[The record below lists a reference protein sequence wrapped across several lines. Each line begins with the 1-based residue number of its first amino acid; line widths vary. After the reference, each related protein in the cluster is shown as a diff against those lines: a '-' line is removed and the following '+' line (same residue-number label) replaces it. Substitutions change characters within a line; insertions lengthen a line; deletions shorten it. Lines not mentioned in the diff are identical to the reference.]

1 MKYIFSAC
9 LLLLLLACHRERSE
23 RRLLVYISSGGAT
36 RIGNLLAT
44 AKDNNLRVDTTSN
57 GAYLHEDSLPRYSA
71 VVLWYADVN
80 KVGSPQQ
87 ADLQRYVQ
95 AGGGLVSVGSPISST
110 YQWPWYY
117 QLTHQE
123 KEGLKE
129 GEVAVR
135 KVSTAAATAQNA
147 PPAFAYDGGRVFVL
161 SGDTTGAVPAPA
173 TLKEGLVYAVGDNKE
188 TDYDKARSPRV
199 PEENRFVK
207 VPLAGDF
214 DEPMQIEIAKDGRV
228 FVIERKGALK
238 LYNPETK
245 SVRVIARLNVFSL
258 LEDGLLGMALDPEFE
273 RNGWT
278 YFFYSPAGDV
288 PKQHVS
294 RFTMKGDS
302 LLMNTEKVL
311 LEIPVQRQTCCHSG
325 GGLEFGPDG
334 LLYISAG
341 DNTSSKES
349 SGYTPLDE
357 RPGRAPFDSQKSSAN
372 TNDLRGKI
380 LRIRPEPD
388 GTYSIPVGNLFHK
401 SEPNT
406 RPEIYA
412 MGCRNPFRFT
422 VDKRGWV
429 YWGDVGPDSGVDSLR
444 GPQSYDEFNQARESG
459 YFGWPYFVANNK
471 AYPDYDFA
479 TNTIIKEYQ
488 NPLKPVNHSP
498 NNTGKKELPPTQ
510 KPMIWYPYGPSEEF
524 PMLGTGS
531 RSACAGPFYYS
542 ADYKRAPYKFP
553 AYYNDR
559 MFIYEWARG
568 WIKTVAF
575 DRDGNM
581 TKIEDF
587 LPGTPFS
594 KPIDLKF
601 GPDGALYVLDYGKD
615 YFSKNEDALLSRIE
629 YTEGNRAPLPRI
641 AADQTVGAAP
651 LTVHLSAKGST
662 DYDKADSLKYEWDL
676 PNGIK
681 ATSSNGEATCT
692 FTKPGVYKVT
702 LKVTDPQGESATAV
716 QEIKVGNAKP
726 QVQVALAGNQTFFW
740 DNGNIDYQVRVTD
753 KEDGA
758 LGSGIDPGKVD
769 VYFDYLQQGRDL
781 ALVMDGQYETGSAKY
796 LVGKQLIDASD
807 CRSCHANDKES
818 VGPAYKAVAARYKGN
833 YQALLFLPQKIIKGG
848 NGNWGERLMS
858 AHPQLTTDQATE
870 MVKYILSLANEVEK
884 RPVQGRIP
892 TQQHVGTG
900 EEGRYFFTVSYTDK
914 GANGIG
920 PITAREVVSLRH
932 PKLEADEC
940 DAFNKVGKSRPNAGA
955 LAFAGGARD
964 GGHIMFKGIDLTGVE
979 SLTYRVAAREHDGT
993 IELHLDRPDGPVVN
1007 TVQVKPTFRKQ
1018 GGVWELQPENW
1029 TEVTGRLS
1037 AASGKHDLYFVFK
1050 NDQIKDKGLMNV
1062 DWILFRPGGKA
1073 MAAR

>member
-1 MKYIFSAC
+1 MKYIFSAL
-9 LLLLLLACHRERSE
+9 LLLLLLACNRERPE
-23 RRLLVYISSGGAT
+23 KRLLVYTSPAGAA
-36 RIGNLLAT
+36 RIGNLLAA

-80 KVGSPQQ
+80 QMGSPQQ
-87 ADLQRYVQ
+87 ADVQRYVQ
-95 AGGGLVSVGSPISST
+95 AGGGLVSVGPPVASP
-110 YQWPWYY
+110 YQWRWYY
-117 QLTHQE
+117 ALTHRQTDHP
-123 KEGLKE
+123 EGAA
-129 GEVAVR
+129 VAVR
-135 KVSTAAATAQNA
+135 KVSTAAATAQHPRLA
-147 PPAFAYDGGRVFVL
+147 SEYDGGRVFVL
-161 SGDTTGAVPAPA
+161 PVDTAGTDAAKAAPVQ
-173 TLKEGLVYAVGDNKE
+173 TLKEGLAYAVGDNQE

-238 LYNPETK
+238 LYDPETK
-245 SVRVIARLNVFSL
+245 SVRVIARLDVFSL
-258 LEDGLLGMALDPEFE
+258 LEDGLLGMALDPAFD
-273 RNGWT
+273 RNGWA
-278 YFFYSPAGDV
+278 YFFYSPAGNV

-311 LEIPVQRQTCCHSG
+311 LEIPVQRETCCHSG

-380 LRIRPEPD
+380 LRIRPEPN
-388 GTYSIPVGNLFHK
+388 GTYTIPVGNLFHK

-422 VDKRGWV
+422 IDKRGWV

-444 GPQSYDEFNQARESG
+444 GPQSYDEFNQAREAG
-459 YFGWPYFVANNK
+459 YFGWPYFVADNK

-479 TNTIIKEYQ
+479 TNTILEEYQ
-488 NPLKPVNHSP
+488 NPLKPVNLSP
-498 NNTGKKELPPTQ
+498 NNTGRRELPPAQ
-510 KPMIWYPYGPSEEF
+510 KPMIWYPYGPSETF

-531 RSACAGPFYYS
+531 RSACAGPFYYA
-542 ADYKRAPYKFP
+542 ADFKQAPYQFP

-581 TKIEDF
+581 TQIEDF

-601 GPDGALYVLDYGKD
+601 GPDGALYVLDYGRD

-629 YTEGNRAPLPRI
+629 YTEGNRPPLPRI

-651 LTVHLSAKGST
+651 LTVRFSAKGST
-662 DYDKADSLKYEWDL
+662 DYDKADSLRYEWDV
-676 PNGIK
+676 PGGK
-681 ATSSNGEATCT
+681 DPSGSAEATHT

-740 DNGNIDYQVRVTD
+740 DNGNIDYQVQVHD
-753 KEDGA
+753 KEDGT
-758 LGSGIDPGKVD
+758 LGNGIDPVQVD
-769 VYFDYLQQGRDL
+769 VYFDYLQQG
-781 ALVMDGQYETGSAKY
+781 
-796 LVGKQLIDASD
+796 
-807 CRSCHANDKES
+807 
-818 VGPAYKAVAARYKGN
+818 
-833 YQALLFLPQKIIKGG
+833 
-848 NGNWGERLMS
+848 
-858 AHPQLTTDQATE
+858 
-870 MVKYILSLANEVEK
+870 
-884 RPVQGRIP
+884 
-892 TQQHVGTG
+892 
-900 EEGRYFFTVSYTDK
+900 
-914 GANGIG
+914 
-920 PITAREVVSLRH
+920 
-932 PKLEADEC
+932 
-940 DAFNKVGKSRPNAGA
+940 
-955 LAFAGGARD
+955 
-964 GGHIMFKGIDLTGVE
+964 
-979 SLTYRVAAREHDGT
+979 
-993 IELHLDRPDGPVVN
+993 
-1007 TVQVKPTFRKQ
+1007 
-1018 GGVWELQPENW
+1018 
-1029 TEVTGRLS
+1029 
-1037 AASGKHDLYFVFK
+1037 
-1050 NDQIKDKGLMNV
+1050 
-1062 DWILFRPGGKA
+1062 
-1073 MAAR
+1073 

>member
-1 MKYIFSAC
+1 MKYIFSAL
-9 LLLLLLACHRERSE
+9 LLLLLLACNRERPE
-23 RRLLVYISSGGAT
+23 RRLLVYTSPTGAT
-36 RIGNLLAT
+36 RIGGLLAV
-44 AKDNNLRVDTTSN
+44 ARENNLRVDTTSN
-57 GAYLHEDSLPRYSA
+57 EAYLHEDSLPRYSA

-80 KVGSPQQ
+80 RLGSPQQ
-87 ADLQRYVQ
+87 ADVQRYVQ
-95 AGGGLVSVGSPISST
+95 AGGGLVSAGSPTASP

-117 QLTHQE
+117 ALTHRETDQPA
-123 KEGLKE
+123 GDA
-129 GEVAVR
+129 VAVR
-135 KVSTAAATAQNA
+135 KVSTAAATAQNQRQA
-147 PPAFAYDGGRVFVL
+147 LEYDGERVFVL
-161 SGDTTGAVPAPA
+161 PVDTAQPAPA
-173 TLKEGLVYAVGDNKE
+173 APALKEGIAYAVGENRE
-188 TDYDKARSPRV
+188 TDYGKARSPRV

-245 SVRVIARLNVFSL
+245 SVRVIARLDVFSL
-258 LEDGLLGMALDPEFE
+258 LEDGLLGMALDPAFD
-273 RNGWT
+273 RNGWA

-294 RFTMKGDS
+294 RFTMKDDS

-311 LEIPVQRQTCCHSG
+311 LEILVQRETCCHSG

-401 SEPNT
+401 SEPGT

-444 GPQSYDEFNQARESG
+444 GPQSYDEFNQARASG
-459 YFGWPYFVANNK
+459 YFGWPYFVADNK
-471 AYPDYDFA
+471 AYPDYDFT
-479 TNTIIKEYQ
+479 TNTILKEYQ
-488 NPLKPVNHSP
+488 NPLKPVNLSP
-498 NNTGKKELPPTQ
+498 NNTGRQELPPAQ
-510 KPMIWYPYGPSEEF
+510 KPMIWYPYGPSETF

-531 RSACAGPFYYS
+531 RSACAGPFYYA
-542 ADYKRAPYKFP
+542 ADLGKAPYKFP

-641 AADQTVGAAP
+641 AADRTVGAAP
-651 LTVHLSAKGST
+651 LTVRFSAKGST
-662 DYDKADSLKYEWDL
+662 DYDKADSLRYEWDV
-676 PNGIK
+676 PGGK
-681 ATSSNGEATCT
+681 DPSGSAEATHT

-740 DNGNIDYQVRVTD
+740 DNGNIDYQVRVDD
-753 KEDGA
+753 KEDGT
-758 LGSGIDPGKVD
+758 LGSGIDPARVD

-796 LVGKQLIDASD
+796 LVGKQLIEASD

-858 AHPQLTTDQATE
+858 AHPQVTTDQATE

-884 RPVQGRIP
+884 RPVQGRIA
-892 TQQHVGTG
+892 TRQHLGTG
-900 EEGRYFFTVSYTDK
+900 EEGRYFFTVTYTDK

-920 PITAREVVSLRH
+920 PITTREVVALRH

-940 DAFNKVGKSRPNAGA
+940 DAFSKVGKSRPNAGA

-964 GGHIMFKGIDLTGVE
+964 GGHILFKGIDLTGVE
-979 SLTYRVAAREHDGT
+979 ALTYRVAAREHGGA
-993 IELHLDRPDGPVVN
+993 IELHLDAPDGPVVN

-1029 TEVTGRLS
+1029 AEVTGRLS
-1037 AASGKHDLYFVFK
+1037 PATGKHDLYFVFK

-1062 DWILFRPGGKA
+1062 DWIYFRPGSKA
-1073 MAAR
+1073 MASR